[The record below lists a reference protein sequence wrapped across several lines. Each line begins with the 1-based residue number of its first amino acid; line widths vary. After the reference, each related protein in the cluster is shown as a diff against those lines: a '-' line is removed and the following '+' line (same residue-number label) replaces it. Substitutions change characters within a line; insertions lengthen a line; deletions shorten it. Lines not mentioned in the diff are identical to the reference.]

1 MRLALAG
8 AKKTKTNLKD
18 YQGMTTMT
26 ETNRATSSSS
36 SGDQWTSV
44 QAYVLAGI
52 CLLVGIAGGWSIRG
66 SQSPAA
72 VAEETAN
79 TPGPAPAMCAQP
91 TQAPTPA
98 QMQKMAETQAA
109 PLIEKLK
116 ADPTNAG
123 LLASIGN
130 VYYDTQQYPT
140 AIDYYKRALKS
151 EPANAAVR
159 TDMATA
165 YWYTGDADTAIAEF
179 QKSLTY
185 EPTKANTLFNLGIV
199 QWQGK
204 MDIDKA
210 TATWQ
215 KLLDTNPNYEGKD
228 KVLEFMAQAKKHSGV
243 KPGTPAKPLQ

>member
-1 MRLALAG
+1 
-8 AKKTKTNLKD
+8 
-18 YQGMTTMT
+18 MTTSDS
-26 ETNRATSSSS
+26 NRATSSVE
-36 SGDQWTSV
+36 QWTSV
-44 QAYVLAGI
+44 QAYVLAVI
-52 CLLVGIAGGWSIRG
+52 CLLVGIAGGWLIRG

-72 VAEETAN
+72 AAAETASAAA
-79 TPGPAPAMCAQP
+79 PAPAMGNPA

-98 QMQKMAETQAA
+98 QMQKMADTQAA

-116 ADPTNAG
+116 ADPTNTG
-123 LLASIGN
+123 LLANIGN

-140 AIDYYKRALKS
+140 AIDYYQRALKV

-165 YWYTGDADTAIAEF
+165 YWYNGDADSAIAEF
-179 QKSLTY
+179 QKSLSY
-185 EPTKANTLFNLGIV
+185 EPNKANTLFNLGIV
-199 QWQGK
+199 EWQGK
-204 MDIDKA
+204 MDIEKA
-210 TATWQ
+210 VAAWQ